1 MARALLI
8 AASLV
13 LPLNELE
20 SLQFEGNDTSDVMK
34 VVTIQGDGH
43 IEAGDFPGH
52 CLSDPQLCASSGMSI
67 TFWLKHGG
75 ELASFLQMPCANGLG
90 SVGQAGK
97 YIARSHGIRSHPCVA
112 LTLKV
117 RANYFQ
123 SDQTELS

>member
-20 SLQFEGNDTSDVMK
+20 SLQFEGNGTSDVMK
-34 VVTIQGDGH
+34 VVAIQGDGY

-52 CLSDPQLCASSGMSI
+52 CLSDPQLCALSGMSI

-75 ELASFLQMPCANGLG
+75 ELTAFIVLACFKCHALMDLG
-90 SVGQAGK
+90 
-97 YIARSHGIRSHPCVA
+97 
-112 LTLKV
+112 
-117 RANYFQ
+117 
-123 SDQTELS
+123 